1 MAGAGS
7 ASDGG
12 TLDRVVERPRRLL
25 QQVRRTLRTE
35 EDGEPT
41 LAVALLAAAVS
52 AAVLSPVVWLLLR
65 AAEVGLTEAIDL
77 LASGNTLTVLT
88 NSVALVAAVT
98 VASVFLGVPL
108 AVVTVQTDL
117 PFRRFWTVAV
127 ALPLVVPSYV
137 GAFAFVSAFGPRGVL
152 SGALTPVAFQ
162 LPQVAGVG
170 GDSVVLLS
178 EFPTI
183 YGFGGATLV
192 LTAFVYPYVF
202 LTTRASLLSFDTA
215 QLEAARTLDTG
226 YWEAFRRIVLPQ
238 IAPGVTAGALLVALY
253 TLSDFGT
260 PAIMH
265 FDTFTRTI
273 FVELNT
279 FARSHATLLSLQLL
293 GVTAVILALES
304 RIGPGEADGYGSRS
318 STESVIEL
326 GYWVVPVTL
335 SLVGVV
341 IVTLGVPVGIL
352 GLWLVR
358 SGPGYAAGGLAFEWQ
373 FGLNSAMLAAAAAVV
388 TTLAALPIAYYAGR
402 SSSRLGELIERPT
415 YVGYAMPGVVL
426 GLALVFF
433 GTRYAPG
440 LYQTL
445 PLLIFAYVVRFLPQ
459 AVGATRSSVM
469 GVDRAL
475 IGAARTLGESPSRA
489 FRRVTLPL
497 IAPGL
502 VAGAALVFL
511 TTMKELP
518 ATLILQPSGF
528 TTLVSYIWRVQEAGY
543 YGQAALPALVLV
555 AISSVSMLLLLRGE
569 NTEL

>member
-1 MAGAGS
+1 MAG
-7 ASDGG
+7 DGG
-12 TLDRVVERPRRLL
+12 EPASGAGRLG
-25 QQVRRTLRTE
+25 RLRSLLRAGE
-35 EDGEPT
+35 EGEPSV
-41 LAVALLAAAVS
+41 AVGLLAAAVS
-52 AAVLSPVVWLLLR
+52 AAVLSPVAWLLLR
-65 AAEVGLTEAIDL
+65 AAEVGPAEAVSLVAAD
-77 LASGNTLTVLT
+77 STLTVLT
-88 NSVALVAAVT
+88 NSVALVAVVT
-98 VASVFLGVPL
+98 AASVVLGVPL
-108 AVVTVQTDL
+108 AVLTVQTDL

-152 SGALTPVAFQ
+152 SDALAP
-162 LPQVAGVG
+162 LGVT
-170 GDSVVLLS
+170 V
-178 EFPTI
+178 PTI
-183 YGFGGATLV
+183 YGFGGAALV
-192 LTAFVYPYVF
+192 LTSFVYPYVF

-226 YWEAFRRIVLPQ
+226 YREAFRRIVLPQ

-279 FARSHATLLSLQLL
+279 FAQGNATLLSLQLL

-304 RIGPGEADGYGSRS
+304 RIGPGEADGYGASS
-318 STESVIEL
+318 STDTVVEL
-326 GYWVVPVTL
+326 GYWAVPATLLLVAVVA
-335 SLVGVV
+335 
-341 IVTLGVPVGIL
+341 VTLGLPVGIL

-358 SGPGYAAGGLAFEWQ
+358 SGPGYAGGGLAFEWA
-373 FGLNSAMLAAAAAVV
+373 FGLNSAAVAAAAALV
-388 TTLAALPIAYYAGR
+388 TTLAAVPVAYYSGR
-402 SSSRLGELIERPT
+402 TSSRLGALIERPT

-459 AVGATRSSVM
+459 AVGATRSSVL

-475 IGAARTLGESPSRA
+475 VGAARTLGESPRTA

-518 ATLILQPSGF
+518 ATLILQPAGF
-528 TTLVSYIWRVQEAGY
+528 DTLVTYIWRVQEAGY

-555 AISSVSMLLLLRGE
+555 VISSVSMLVILRGE
-569 NTEL
+569 DTDL

>member
-1 MAGAGS
+1 MAASDRLDRLRNDASADADEATGFSLAVTAGA
-7 ASDGG
+7 
-12 TLDRVVERPRRLL
+12 
-25 QQVRRTLRTE
+25 
-35 EDGEPT
+35 
-41 LAVALLAAAVS
+41 
-52 AAVLSPVVWLLLR
+52 
-65 AAEVGLTEAIDL
+65 
-77 LASGNTLTVLT
+77 
-88 NSVALVAAVT
+88 VAAVVSLPVVVL
-98 VASVFLGVPL
+98 VARAADYGLGHLLGLVTQSSSVQVAINSLVLTAIVTAGCVAVGVPL
-108 AVVTVQTDL
+108 AVLTVQTDL

-127 ALPLVVPSYV
+127 ALPLVVPSYI

-152 SGALTPVAFQ
+152 SEILAPLGITI
-162 LPQVAGVG
+162 
-170 GDSVVLLS
+170 
-178 EFPTI
+178 PTI
-183 YGFGGATLV
+183 YGFGGAALV

-202 LTTRASLLSFDTA
+202 LTTRASLLSFDTT

-226 YWEAFRRIVLPQ
+226 YVEAFRRVVLPQ

-253 TLSDFGT
+253 ALSDFGT

-265 FDTFTRTI
+265 FDTFTRMI

-279 FARSHATLLSLQLL
+279 FARGHATLLSLQLL
-293 GVTAVILALES
+293 GVTVVILALES
-304 RIGPGEADGYGSRS
+304 RIGPGEGDGYGSRTS
-318 STESVIEL
+318 SESVIEL
-326 GYWVVPVTL
+326 GLWAIPATLLLALVVF
-335 SLVGVV
+335 
-341 IVTLGVPVGIL
+341 VTLGIPIGIL

-358 SGPGYAAGGLAFEWQ
+358 SGPGYAAGGLAFNWT
-373 FGLNSAMLAAAAAVV
+373 FGLNSVAVSAGAALV

-402 SSSRLGELIERPT
+402 STSRLSNLIERPT

-469 GVDRAL
+469 GVDTAL
-475 IGAARTLGESPSRA
+475 LGAARTLGEPPRRA

-497 IAPGL
+497 ITPGL

-518 ATLILQPSGF
+518 ATLILQPTGF
-528 TTLVSYIWRVQEAGY
+528 TTLVTYIWRVQEAGY
-543 YGQAALPALVLV
+543 YGQAAFPALLLVVL
-555 AISSVSMLLLLRGE
+555 SSISMLVILRGE
-569 NTEL
+569 DTDV

>member
-1 MAGAGS
+1 MAGARQE
-7 ASDGG
+7 ASSEETHATGRLG
-12 TLDRVVERPRRLL
+12 RLRRILGA
-25 QQVRRTLRTE
+25 TD

-41 LAVALLAAAVS
+41 LSVGLLAAAVS
-52 AAVLSPVVWLLLR
+52 AAVLSPVAWLLLR
-65 AAEVGLTEAIDL
+65 ATEVGLEQSISL
-77 LASGNTLTVLT
+77 LTSSNTVDVLV
-88 NSVALVAAVT
+88 NSVGLVAVVT
-98 VASVFLGVPL
+98 VASVVLGVPL
-108 AVVTVQTDL
+108 AVLTVQTDL

-127 ALPLVVPSYV
+127 ALPLVVPSYI

-152 SGALTPVAFQ
+152 SEILSSLSVTIPAVYGFGGATLDFGITI
-162 LPQVAGVG
+162 
-170 GDSVVLLS
+170 
-178 EFPTI
+178 PTI
-183 YGFGGATLV
+183 YGFGGAALV

-202 LTTRASLLSFDTA
+202 LTTRASLLSFDTT

-226 YWEAFRRIVLPQ
+226 YVEAFRRVVLPQ

-253 TLSDFGT
+253 ALSDFGT

-265 FDTFTRTI
+265 FDTFTRMI

-279 FARSHATLLSLQLL
+279 FARGHATLLSLQLL
-293 GVTAVILALES
+293 GVTVVILALES
-304 RIGPGEADGYGSRS
+304 RIGPGEGDGYGSRTS
-318 STESVIEL
+318 SESVIEL
-326 GYWVVPVTL
+326 GLWAIPATLLLALVVF
-335 SLVGVV
+335 
-341 IVTLGVPVGIL
+341 VTLGIPIGIL

-358 SGPGYAAGGLAFEWQ
+358 SGPGYAAGGLAFNWT
-373 FGLNSAMLAAAAAVV
+373 FGLNSVAVSAGAALV

-402 SSSRLGELIERPT
+402 STSRLSNLIERPT

-469 GVDRAL
+469 GVDTAL
-475 IGAARTLGESPSRA
+475 LGAARTLGEPPRRA

-497 IAPGL
+497 ITPGL

-518 ATLILQPSGF
+518 ATLILQPTGF
-528 TTLVSYIWRVQEAGY
+528 TTLVTYIWRVQEAGY
-543 YGQAALPALVLV
+543 YGQAAFPALLLVVL
-555 AISSVSMLLLLRGE
+555 SSISMLVILRGE
-569 NTEL
+569 DTDV

>member
-1 MAGAGS
+1 MAG
-7 ASDGG
+7 DGG
-12 TLDRVVERPRRLL
+12 EPASGPGRLA
-25 QQVRRTLRTE
+25 RLRSLLREGE
-35 EDGEPT
+35 EGEPSV
-41 LAVALLAAAVS
+41 AVGLLAAAVS
-52 AAVLSPVVWLLLR
+52 AAVLSPVVWLFLR
-65 AAEVGLTEAIDL
+65 AAEVGLAEAVSL
-77 LASGNTLTVLT
+77 VTAGNTFTVLT
-88 NSVALVAAVT
+88 NSVALVAVVT
-98 VASVFLGVPL
+98 GASVALGVPL
-108 AVVTVQTDL
+108 AVLTVQTDL

-152 SGALTPVAFQ
+152 SGVLAPL
-162 LPQVAGVG
+162 GV
-170 GDSVVLLS
+170 SV
-178 EFPTI
+178 PTV
-183 YGFGGATLV
+183 YGFGGAALV
-192 LTAFVYPYVF
+192 LTSFVYPYVF
-202 LTTRASLLSFDTA
+202 LTTRASLLSFDTT

-226 YWEAFRRIVLPQ
+226 YWAAFERVVLPQ

-279 FARSHATLLSLQLL
+279 FARSNATLLSLQLL

-304 RIGPGEADGYGSRS
+304 RVGPGEADGYGASS
-318 STESVIEL
+318 STDTVVEL
-326 GYWVVPVTL
+326 GYWAIPATL
-335 SLVGVV
+335 LLAGVV
-341 IVTLGVPVGIL
+341 IVTLGLPVGIL

-358 SGPGYAAGGLAFEWQ
+358 SGPGYAAGGLGFEWQ
-373 FGLNSAMLAAAAAVV
+373 FGLNSAVVAAAAAVV
-388 TTLAALPIAYYAGR
+388 TTLAAVPVAYYSGR
-402 SSSRLGELIERPT
+402 TSSWLGSLIERPT

-433 GTRYAPG
+433 GTRYVPG

-459 AVGATRSSVM
+459 AIGATRSSVL

-475 IGAARTLGESPSRA
+475 VGAARTLGESPRRA

-518 ATLILQPSGF
+518 ATLILQPAGF
-528 TTLVSYIWRVQEAGY
+528 NTLVTYIWRVQEAGY

-555 AISSVSMLLLLRGE
+555 VISSVSMLVILRGE
-569 NTEL
+569 DTDL